1 MKREC
6 LKGWILAPSPTDGVN
21 VPFFVYV
28 RDKDI
33 KYDAK
38 NVSNQLNELYLKG
51 ENGDI
56 LYPVT
61 DWKFDMN
68 GWRVSLTQ
76 DGVYEAKRKIEV
88 SEVFTFKNSPSTTLL
103 EYTTQLPFETKDDD
117 EFHVQLTLSTNIV
130 SFASSSL
137 TFQVNE
143 NKDIIDSINIDLVN
157 TFYGFEDVKKYKDSY
172 VYVTVSGRLSIKLDK

>member
-6 LKGWILAPSPTDGVN
+6 LKGWILAPSPTDGQN

-33 KYDAK
+33 KYDAR
-38 NVSNQLNELYLKG
+38 NVSNQLNNLYLKG

-68 GWRVSLTQ
+68 GWRISLTQ
-76 DGVYEAKRKIEV
+76 DGVYEAKRKVDI
-88 SEVFTFKNSPSTTLL
+88 SEVFKITTSNAIMESPL
-103 EYTTQLPFETKDDD
+103 YLPLETKNDD
-117 EFHVQLTLSTNIV
+117 EFHSQLTLSTDKT
-130 SFASSSL
+130 SLAASSL
-137 TFQVNE
+137 TFQ
-143 NKDIIDSINIDLVN
+143 IIDNKGIIDRLNLAIIN
-157 TFYGFEDVKKYKDSY
+157 TFYGFEDVKTYKNSY
-172 VYVTVSGRLSIKLDK
+172 VYVTVTGKVNIVLDI

>member
-1 MKREC
+1 MEREC
-6 LKGWILAPSPTDGVN
+6 LKGWVLAPSPTDGQN
-21 VPFFVYV
+21 VPFFIYV

-33 KYDAK
+33 IYDAR
-38 NVSNQLNELYLKG
+38 NVSNQLNNLYLKG

-76 DGVYEAKRKIEV
+76 DGVYEAKRKIDV
-88 SEVFTFKNSPSTTLL
+88 SEVFTFKDFPSISLL
-103 EYTTQLPFETKDDD
+103 GYTAQLPFETKDDD
-117 EFHVQLTLSTNIV
+117 EFHVQLTLSTNIA

-157 TFYGFEDVKKYKDSY
+157 TFYGFEDVKRYKGSY
-172 VYVTVSGRLSIKLDK
+172 VYVTVSGKVNIVLDR